1 MSLSRILR
9 YSFYLVVALTL
20 CKGLY
25 HLASQ
30 AWYFF
35 EGAYAGDAKYYWT
48 VGKGMLNGH
57 VLYTDIFDTKPP
69 GIYLLSALSLW
80 MFDDG
85 TLGFW
90 INALMVVAYPVL
102 FGCAAHIIVRDL
114 SRNRRLYIILSSLLF
129 GSLISLYAGFQGE
142 AWQVEWYGAF
152 FGSLYAL
159 ALVCLPWR
167 NSRSALAI
175 LSICMILSIGFKEPF
190 ALSLIGVGLLLLP
203 KKKDLLS
210 GLAVPLGITTAVGV
224 VGLLLFGYAH
234 GYFTTYL
241 PSHFGHNLIR
251 STPLW
256 QRGLYIDI
264 LFRFLWEFSYLFSAL
279 IAALLTHALLRSRQ
293 YPRPIVRVLLVLF
306 AFYLALT
313 AGNLRGYP
321 VSNHFVVLVPLYTAL
336 FLLLLQHVI
345 ANGYHRIFHTCMGLM
360 MFTLLTLPMKDGIPH
375 YSVVLSANKEGV
387 VEHRETAQQ
396 LDEILDACDVER
408 YFFVEEKPF
417 MEYMNHSPLNFF
429 VYTGSEAIV
438 YYHPVL
444 IEKQLQSFS
453 NAKIVIARG
462 ESYEISQDPAKKNL
476 SEMTFRYLANNFTI
490 IPWSCAEGLPI
501 PVGYS
506 VLFRK
511 DPDNMKPFLF
521 KMK

>member
-9 YSFYLVVALTL
+9 CSFYVLIALTL

-25 HLASQ
+25 HIASL

-35 EGAYAGDAKYYWT
+35 EGAYTGDAKYYFT
-48 VGKGMLNGH
+48 VGKSLLNGF

-69 GIYLLSALSLW
+69 GIYLLSALSFW
-80 MFDDG
+80 MFNSG
-85 TLGFW
+85 ALGFT
-90 INALMVVAYPVL
+90 INALMVVAYPVF
-102 FGCAAHIIVRDL
+102 FGCAAHIVARDL
-114 SRNRRLYIILSSLLF
+114 SRHRRWYIILCSILF

-167 NSRSALAI
+167 NSRRALVI

-203 KKKDLLS
+203 KKKDVLS
-210 GLAVPLGITTAVGV
+210 GLAVPLGITAAVGV

-241 PSHFGHNLIR
+241 PSHFGHHLIR

-264 LFRFLWEFSYLFSAL
+264 LVRFLWEFSYLFSAL
-279 IAALLTHALLRSRQ
+279 IAALLAHALLRSRE

-306 AFYLALT
+306 ALYLALT

-321 VSNHFVVLVPLYTAL
+321 VSNHFVALVPLYTAL
-336 FLLLLQHVI
+336 FLLLLQHTI
-345 ANGYHRIFHTCMGLM
+345 ANGYYRILHMCMGLM
-360 MFTLLTLPMKDGIPH
+360 ICTLLTLPMKDGIPH
-375 YSVVLSANKEGV
+375 YSAVLSVNQEGSV
-387 VEHRETAQQ
+387 HHRMTAQQ
-396 LDEILDACDVER
+396 LDGILDACDVER

-462 ESYEISQDPAKKNL
+462 ESYEISQDPAKKTL

-490 IPWSCAEGLPI
+490 TPWECAEGLPL
-501 PVGYS
+501 PENYS

-511 DPDNMKPFLF
+511 DPSDMKPFLF